1 MKKILLSALLFVLA
15 TSLPAFAKSYVNG
28 IDANYPPFAYVDE
41 KSGQPAGFDVE
52 SLDWIARAMG
62 FEIKH
67 MPVAWDGIIPAL
79 LAKKIDMVCSGMSI
93 TADRAKQVNF
103 SNPYWKLYNVFV
115 VKQAS
120 ALGVKDI
127 LGKPA
132 KVGGQRGT
140 NEAAALIREQKE
152 KKYPM
157 EVRLYESAPL
167 MVEDVLNG
175 RIDAALMDS
184 LPAQDSIAKGKAI
197 AIAGPHG
204 EPVLFGVAMRK
215 GESDVEQLVNEGY
228 AKLMADPFW
237 KQLQEKYNVKPLD

>member
-1 MKKILLSALLFVLA
+1 MKKILFSALLFVLA
-15 TSLPAFAKSYVNG
+15 ASLPAFGKSYVNG

-52 SLDWIARAMG
+52 SLDWIAKTMG
-62 FEIKH
+62 FELKH

-79 LAKKIDMVCSGMSI
+79 LSKKIDLVCSGMSI
-93 TADRAKQVNF
+93 TPDRARQVDF
-103 SNPYWKLYNVFV
+103 SAPYWKLYNVFV

-120 ALGVKDI
+120 GLSVKDV
-127 LGKPA
+127 LGKPV

-140 NEAAALIREQKE
+140 NEAAALIREQKA
-152 KKYPM
+152 KQYPM
-157 EVRLYESAPL
+157 EIRLYESAPL
-167 MVEDVLNG
+167 MVEDILNG

-204 EPVLFGVAMRK
+204 DPVLFGVAMRK
-215 GESDVEQLVNEGY
+215 GEGELARLVNEGY
-228 AKLMADPFW
+228 KKLLADPFW
-237 KQLQEKYNVKPLD
+237 KQLQEKYNVKPID